1 MLKISISGVRG
12 IACLPVG
19 TAGDS
24 LTPEVCLN
32 FAKAFGTY
40 LKGGCV
46 AIGTDTRSSSEFIKG
61 IVMQGLLSCGCRV
74 IDLGIVPT
82 PTVGIT
88 VRELCASGGMII
100 TASHNPPEWNG
111 LKFIREDGIF
121 LNQKQ
126 AEKLIALYESHA
138 FEARSGG
145 LVKTYSKASDLHIKK
160 VLKVVSPA
168 LIRSQKFRVALDSVN
183 GAGSLITPQL
193 LKKLGCK
200 VIPINTSLNAPF
212 PHGAEPTPDNLADL
226 AALVKREGA
235 DIGFAQDPDADR
247 LAIISEKGVAVS
259 EEYTLALCVKSV
271 LSSMIAGKKVV
282 VTNLSTTRAIE
293 DVTKSLN
300 GVVIRTKIGEV
311 HVAEEM
317 KSVRA
322 VIGGEGNGGVIYP
335 KVGMNRDSLAG
346 IALILM
352 LMAKTGRSISELLAE
367 LPVYHIVKKKLECLS
382 QAAAEDLIERA
393 KELYKKETLDLTEGV
408 KVYFKKSWVHL
419 RASNT
424 EPIVRIIAEA
434 PTLDEAQ
441 KLAQDLILR
450 LNA

>member
-1 MLKISISGVRG
+1 MKNVLKISISGVRG
-12 IACLPVG
+12 IAG
-19 TAGDS
+19 KS

-46 AIGTDTRSSSEFIKG
+46 TIGTDTRSSSEFIKG
-61 IVMQGLLSCGCRV
+61 IVLQGLLSCGCRV

-82 PTVGIT
+82 PTVGIM
-88 VRELCASGGMII
+88 VRELKAAGGMII

-111 LKFIREDGIF
+111 LKFIRDDGIF

-138 FEARSGG
+138 FESRPGG
-145 LVKTYSKASDLHIKK
+145 LVKTNNRAADLHIKK

-168 LIRSQKFRVALDSVN
+168 LIRAKRFKVALDSVN
-183 GAGSLITPQL
+183 GAGSGITVQL
-193 LKKLGCK
+193 LKKLGCS
-200 VIPINTSLNAPF
+200 VVPINISLNAPF

-226 AALVKREGA
+226 CDLVKQKGA

-247 LAIISEKGVAVS
+247 LAFITDKGIAVS
-259 EEYTLALCVKSV
+259 EEYTLALCVKAV
-271 LSSMIAGKKVV
+271 LGAKLAGKKVV

-293 DVTKSLN
+293 DVSKSLG

-322 VIGGEGNGGVIYP
+322 LIGGEGNGGVIYP

-346 IALILM
+346 IALILQ
-352 LMAKTGRSISELLAE
+352 LMAKTGKPISELLAE

-382 QAAAEDLIERA
+382 QAAAEDLIEQA

-408 KVYFKKSWVHL
+408 KVYFKRSWVHL

-424 EPIVRIIAEA
+424 EPIVRVIAEA
-434 PTLDEAQ
+434 PTLDEAEE
-441 KLAQDLILR
+441 LAEELILR
-450 LNA
+450 LNT

>member
-1 MLKISISGVRG
+1 M
-12 IACLPVG
+12 
-19 TAGDS
+19 
-24 LTPEVCLN
+24 TPEVCLN
-32 FAKAFGTY
+32 FAKAFGAY

-46 AIGTDTRSSSEFIKG
+46 VIGTDTRSSSEFIKG
-61 IVMQGLLSCGCRV
+61 IVMQGLLSSGCRI

-82 PTVGIT
+82 PTVGIV
-88 VRELCASGGMII
+88 VRELKASGGMII

-126 AEKLIALYESHA
+126 AEKLIALYESQE
-138 FEARSGG
+138 FESQPGG
-145 LVKTYSKASDLHIKK
+145 MVKTYARAAELHIKK
-160 VLKVVSPA
+160 VLRVVSPA
-168 LIRSQKFRVALDSVN
+168 LIKSRKFKVALDSVN

-200 VIPINTSLNAPF
+200 VIPINTSLHAPF
-212 PHGAEPTPDNLADL
+212 PHGAEPTPDNLTEL
-226 AALVKREGA
+226 AEVVKKERA

-247 LAIISEKGVAVS
+247 LAIISEKGAAVS
-259 EEYTLALCVKSV
+259 EEYTLALCIKAV
-271 LSSMIAGKKVV
+271 LGAKLTGKKVV

-293 DVTKSLN
+293 DVTKSLG
-300 GVVIRTKIGEV
+300 GVVVRTKIGEV

-352 LMAKTGRSISELLAE
+352 LMAKTGKTISELLAE
-367 LPVYHIVKKKLECLS
+367 LPIYHIVKRKLECLS

-408 KVYFKKSWVHL
+408 KVYFKKSWIHL

-424 EPIVRIIAEA
+424 EPIIRIIAEA
-434 PTLDEAQ
+434 PTREEAE
-441 KLAQDLILR
+441 KLAGDLILR
-450 LNA
+450 LKA